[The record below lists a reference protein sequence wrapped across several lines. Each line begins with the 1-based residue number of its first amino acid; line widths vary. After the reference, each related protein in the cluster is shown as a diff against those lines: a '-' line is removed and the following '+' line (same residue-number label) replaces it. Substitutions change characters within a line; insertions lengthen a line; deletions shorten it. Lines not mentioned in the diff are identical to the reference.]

1 MSGRSWRTVVSA
13 FTLILASALTGD
25 VVGAASEE
33 RQERFEILVPSAPGG
48 SRDIY
53 ARVMAR
59 RMGKYLS
66 GNPSIIVKNMPGAGG
81 DIMLNF
87 LYHRAK
93 RDGSVFATGTNA
105 MYRAQR
111 LGLESAQ
118 YDLSKFNFIGA
129 LPESPYLLVIRHDH
143 PLKSFQE
150 LLTTKKPI
158 FYGMERPFGGGS
170 TELVGNALKDALGA
184 QLSFVTGYA
193 GSAIRVNAILRKE
206 IDATLDRLATA
217 EDNLKEKTLRI
228 LLVLTYADKVPAEL
242 RGDAPEWFKLDL
254 TPEVRELSDFV
265 ITPTDLD
272 KTYLAPPGLPAER
285 VKILRDAFEK
295 VLAEPEVQQFLKAR
309 VAVSPSVTGEILQKE
324 VVPRLLGVSEATV
337 TRVKAWFEKK

>member
-1 MSGRSWRTVVSA
+1 
-13 FTLILASALTGD
+13 
-25 VVGAASEE
+25 
-33 RQERFEILVPSAPGG
+33 
-48 SRDIY
+48 
-53 ARVMAR
+53 
-59 RMGKYLS
+59 MGKYLS